1 MSRRPGIGTEWFK
14 KYNKDVYPK
23 DFVTIRGKKLK
34 PPKFYDRMYEHQYP
48 EDFEKIKD
56 KRVELMNK
64 NWKDN
69 TPDRLRQKEIVK
81 KAQLDKLKRNLEEV

>member
-1 MSRRPGIGTEWFK
+1 
-14 KYNKDVYPK
+14 
-23 DFVTIRGKKLK
+23 
-34 PPKFYDRMYEHQYP
+34 
-48 EDFEKIKD
+48 
-56 KRVELMNK
+56 LMNK